1 MKYIFNDYN
10 QYICA
15 HNDTQI
21 LIHEGP
27 QSKSIRA
34 CIPAYKVTVKIP
46 AGNAPQ
52 PA

>member
-1 MKYIFNDYN
+1 MTITSTSVLTTIY
-10 QYICA
+10 A
-15 HNDTQI
+15 QI

-34 CIPAYKVTVKIP
+34 CIPAYKVKIP